1 MTEQEDATF
10 LRRRN
15 RFRQLGH
22 GEEEAN
28 ELAYKMLVRD
38 REQVDLRICL
48 ECKGMVGRNC
58 VFIKDKYGKPTQQAI
73 FILQRC
79 DHFQLKGK
87 Q

>member
-1 MTEQEDATF
+1 MTEKEDATF

-48 ECKGMVGRNC
+48 ECKGMVENLC
-58 VFIKDKYGKPTQQAI
+58 HFIKDKSKKPTQQAI

>member
-1 MTEQEDATF
+1 MTEKEDATF
-10 LRRRN
+10 LRRRS
-15 RFRQLGH
+15 RFFQEGLNDD
-22 GEEEAN
+22 EAGD
-28 ELAYKMLVRD
+28 LAYKMLVRD

-48 ECKGMVGRNC
+48 ECKGMVENLC
-58 VFIKDKYGKPTQQAI
+58 HFIKDKSKKPTQQAR